1 MLVRS
6 GKISGSHNS
15 PPIARIGNPRGNN
28 SHSVPVTASN
38 SAAPSGTGRD
48 TTAHGSSLAQISPW
62 PSQAINQ
69 AATSHS
75 GGTTTPSKA
84 SGVTSQLTTGMAT
97 ALASGEINDTCWNSN
112 SRAGAS
118 ASVTAPYTVTQARSL
133 SVCPSR
139 PKVAHRFAAMA
150 PNDSQK
156 PTNKTAHGSISK
168 TTNRA
173 HVRAENG
180 RGSRRPQTA
189 SASTPSMNRVR
200 CAGTRK
206 PASKAY
212 AYAANTAA

>member
-15 PPIARIGNPRGNN
+15 PPIARIGYLRGIN

-38 SAAPSGTGRD
+38 SASPSGTGRD
-48 TTAHGSSLAQISPW
+48 TTALGSSLAQISPW

-69 AATSHS
+69 AATCHS
-75 GGTTTPSKA
+75 GGTITPSKA

-118 ASVTAPYTVTQARSL
+118 ASVTAPCTVTQACSK
-133 SVCPSR
+133 SVCPTR
-139 PKVAHRFAAMA
+139 PNVAHRISDMA

-156 PTNKTAHGSISK
+156 PTDK
-168 TTNRA
+168 TTHGAISMTTNWA
-173 HVRAENG
+173 HV
-180 RGSRRPQTA
+180 
-189 SASTPSMNRVR
+189 
-200 CAGTRK
+200 
-206 PASKAY
+206 
-212 AYAANTAA
+212 